1 MGASRV
7 NEARTVKITVK
18 NKIYGLAVLAAV
30 LPVLVMLLLLL
41 QFRARVSDQ
50 AEREMTALAQLHVT
64 QSVRFVYAMCETVND
79 LVQAQVNR
87 SLDVAHRILSS
98 RGAVSLDSPAV
109 SWEAANQATGQT
121 QAISVPRMLVGGQW
135 LGQVRDIRTTVPV
148 VDEAQQLAGS
158 TVTLF
163 QRINE
168 QGDMM
173 RAATNVTTADGRR
186 AIGTFIP
193 AVLPDG
199 TPNPVIATILRGE
212 TYRGM
217 AQVLNKSF
225 LGAYEPL
232 RDGGRIVGM
241 LFAGVR
247 IDGIEALRRTI
258 MGMVLGRSGYAA
270 VVGGKGEQRG
280 RYIISKDGKRDGEYI
295 LDARDTSGRLFV
307 ADELRNS
314 MAQPKGEVFVDNYTW
329 QNPGENRPRAK
340 IAGVM
345 YFEPWDWMINTNVY
359 REDYQDAIDTVR
371 RSVRTLLLLSVAG
384 GGVMLALALFV
395 AFFMGGKL
403 GRPIEAVTQLANQI
417 AGGDLRAAQTA
428 AKAVDGRHNGRGL
441 SFPDETDELLG
452 SFRTMAV
459 TLERLVGQVQSSGIQ
474 VTTSATE
481 IAASA
486 RQLEASVAEQAASTR
501 QVSANTAQISATST
515 ELLRTMDGV
524 SETVNT
530 AVGCAESGH
539 SELGGMEGAMRQL
552 AKSTASISSRLGVI
566 SERANKISTV
576 VTTINKISDQT
587 ALLSLNAA
595 IEAEKAGEF
604 GKGFS
609 VVAREISRL
618 ADQTAVATQD
628 IEGMVREMQASV
640 STGVMEMDK
649 FSDEVRRRVE
659 DVNKIAEQLGQTI
672 DHVRALGPQFGAARE
687 GVNAQTQDAQQISE
701 AMAQLAET
709 AAQSKES
716 LAEFKQATEQLNG
729 AVQGLQSQVS
739 RFRIGD

>member
-1 MGASRV
+1 
-7 NEARTVKITVK
+7 VKITVK

-30 LPVLVMLLLLL
+30 LPVLVMLVLLM
-41 QFRARVSDQ
+41 QFRTRVSEE
-50 AEREMTALAQLHVT
+50 AEREMTALARLHVT

-87 SLDVAHRILSS
+87 SLEVAHRILSS
-98 RGAVSLDSPAV
+98 RGAISLASPAV
-109 SWEAANQATGQT
+109 SWEAVNQVTRQT
-121 QAISVPRMLVGGQW
+121 QAISLPRMLVGGQW
-135 LGQVRDIRTTVPV
+135 LGQVRDMRAAVPV
-148 VDEAQQLAGS
+148 VDEAQRLAGS

-163 QRINE
+163 QRMNE
-168 QGDMM
+168 QGDML
-173 RAATNVTTADGRR
+173 RIATNVPAGGGQR
-186 AIGTFIP
+186 AIGTYIP

-199 TPNPVIATILRGE
+199 TPNPVVATVLQGQ

-217 AQVLNKSF
+217 AQVLNTSY

-232 RDGGRIVGM
+232 REGGRIAGM

-280 RYIISKDGKRDGEYI
+280 RYVISKDGKRDGEYI

-307 ADELRNS
+307 QDELRNS
-314 MAQPKGEVFVDNYTW
+314 MALPKGEVFVDNYTW
-329 QNPGENRPRAK
+329 QNPGEDRPRAK
-340 IAGVM
+340 MAGVM
-345 YFEPWDWMINTNVY
+345 YFQPWDWMINANVY
-359 REDYQDAIDTVR
+359 QDDYQAAVDTVR
-371 RSVRTLLLLSVAG
+371 NAMRTLTLASLLG
-384 GGVMLALALFV
+384 GGLMLALALAL
-395 AFFMGGKL
+395 AFFMGARL
-403 GRPIEAVTQLANQI
+403 GRPIEVVTRLANQI
-417 AGGDLRAAQTA
+417 AGGDLRAAKTA
-428 AKAVDGRHNGRGL
+428 AKAVDGNHNGRRL
-441 SFPDETDELLG
+441 NFPDETDELLG

-459 TLERLVGQVQSSGIQ
+459 TLEGLVGQVQSSGIQ

-501 QVSANTAQISATST
+501 EVSATTAQISTTST

-524 SETVNT
+524 SETVST

-539 SELGGMEGAMRQL
+539 SELGGMEAAMRQL

-618 ADQTAVATQD
+618 ADQTAVATED

-659 DVNKIAEQLGQTI
+659 DVNKVAAQLGQTI
-672 DHVRALGPQFGAARE
+672 DQVRALGPQFETARE
-687 GVNAQTQDAQQISE
+687 GVNAQTQGAQQISE

-716 LAEFKQATEQLNG
+716 LAEFKQATEQLNN

-739 RFRIGD
+739 RFRIGE